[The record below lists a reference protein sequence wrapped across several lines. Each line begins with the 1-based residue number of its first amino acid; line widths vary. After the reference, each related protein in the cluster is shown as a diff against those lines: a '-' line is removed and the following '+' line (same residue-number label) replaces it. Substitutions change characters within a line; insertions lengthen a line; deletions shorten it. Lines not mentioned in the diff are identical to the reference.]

1 MQRQPGAGGMGGS
14 KQTGRATTASS
25 LQTTCKVGAKMSYA
39 YVIYM
44 QSAPITGPLAAKAP
58 RTTVP
63 RKFCNCILSVTYGR
77 VKSTEESTET
87 FLRPGVLNSPRA
99 RARTRASLSRELSR
113 FRQEDLFLLLCGLC
127 PWQSVCNRLH
137 AALPRI

>member
-77 VKSTEESTET
+77 VKSTEEHGD
-87 FLRPGVLNSPRA
+87 FLKAGVLNSPQARA
-99 RARTRASLSRELSR
+99 RALALSRELSR